1 MKGGNMKRKLIG
13 IIVAAGL
20 ILASSVMAGSGLSV
34 AVQAGT
40 MGIGL
45 DVAKAFSPKWAARVG
60 ANFFSYSID
69 SENDEYG
76 IKYSGDLKLQSFSI
90 LADYFLGGGFYLSG
104 GAFINNNKIEASGM
118 SSIPREYDNS
128 TYTPEELGDF
138 SVAVDF
144 SKFAPYLGLGFR
156 SSGSV
161 GFAMNLGALY
171 MNSPKVAMHATGMIE
186 PTAEQAP
193 QVEEDLKGLKLY
205 GVFSLGLVIGF

>member
-1 MKGGNMKRKLIG
+1 MKLKSIG
-13 IIVAAGL
+13 IISAAGL
-20 ILASSVMAGSGLSV
+20 ILASSVMAASGLSV

-45 DVAKAFSPKWAARVG
+45 DVAKAFSPKWAARIG
-60 ANFFSYSID
+60 GNFFSYSID

-156 SSGSV
+156 SAGTI

-171 MNSPKVAMHATGMIE
+171 MNSPKVAMQATGMIE

-205 GVFSLGLVIGF
+205 PVFSLGLVIGF